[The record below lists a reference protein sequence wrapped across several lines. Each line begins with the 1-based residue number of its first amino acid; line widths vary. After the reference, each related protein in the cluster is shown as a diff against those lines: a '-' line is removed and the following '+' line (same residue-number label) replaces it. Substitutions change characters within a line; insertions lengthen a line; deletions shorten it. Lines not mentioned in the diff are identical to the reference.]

1 MSAEKARVLHDA
13 QQQTQTQQ
21 QQTKVHVHKK
31 KWVSTGEKALYTL
44 VSSLAI
50 AASVFIVSYSSSLDS
65 MNRDIQKLEGN
76 ISDQKVVNENLQ
88 FKIKELS
95 DPERILKIAKKN
107 GLKIHQSKVKQAD
120 TVSGS

>member
-1 MSAEKARVLHDA
+1 MSAEKARVLHDT
-13 QQQTQTQQ
+13 QQQTQTQ

-31 KWVSTGEKALYTL
+31 NWVSTGEKFLYTL
-44 VSSLAI
+44 VSGLAI
-50 AASVFIVSYSSSLDS
+50 AASVFIVSYSSTLDS
-65 MNRDIQKLEGN
+65 LNRDIQKMEGN

-107 GLKIHQSKVKQAD
+107 GLEIHQSKVKQAD

>member
-1 MSAEKARVLHDA
+1 MSAQKARVLHDTE
-13 QQQTQTQQ
+13 QQSQTQQ

-50 AASVFIVSYSSSLDS
+50 AASIFIVSYSSSLDS

-76 ISDQKVVNENLQ
+76 ISDQKVVNENLE

-95 DPERILKIAKKN
+95 DPERILEIAKKN
-107 GLKIHQSKVKQAD
+107 GMKINQSKVKQAD
-120 TVSGS
+120 NVSGS